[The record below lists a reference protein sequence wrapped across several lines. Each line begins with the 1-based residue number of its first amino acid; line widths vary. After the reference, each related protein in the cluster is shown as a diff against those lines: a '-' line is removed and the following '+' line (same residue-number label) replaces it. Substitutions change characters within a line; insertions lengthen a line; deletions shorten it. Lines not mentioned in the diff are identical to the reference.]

1 MLILTRKPGESLY
14 IIDGTK
20 VVKVIVVEI
29 KGNQIRLGIEA
40 PVEQKI
46 YREEIYLMILEENR
60 KAAQGGISDT
70 SLDQLSG
77 DWKGLSKG
85 SSAGPAGSS
94 DKKVSLRGQAQ
105 ASRAGTKAGGQS
117 GSRESSGT
125 ASPVVGGTK
134 ES

>member
-40 PVEQKI
+40 PAEQKI

-60 KAAQGGISDT
+60 KAAQGVMTDT

-85 SSAGPAGSS
+85 PGGGSASPS

-105 ASRAGTKAGGQS
+105 ASRAGGKASGQS

>member
-14 IIDGTK
+14 VIDGTK

-40 PVEQKI
+40 PAEQKI

-60 KAAQGGISDT
+60 KAAQGVVTDA

-77 DWKGLSKG
+77 DWKGVAKG
-85 SSAGPAGSS
+85 SGGGQLKAS
-94 DKKVSLRGQAQ
+94 DRKVSLRGQTA
-105 ASRAGTKAGGQS
+105 APRSGSKAGGKES
-117 GSRESSGT
+117 GRESSGT